1 MAVNS
6 KNRKKMMI
14 SSMIAELLSLIDGE
28 SSNWKS
34 GIRSRNRRMISKTPN
49 KPMTMTNNDCKKTSK
64 LDDILIEIF
73 HTDPAF

>member
-6 KNRKKMMI
+6 KNRKKTMI

-49 KPMTMTNNDCKKTSK
+49 KPMAMTNNDCKKTSK

>member
-1 MAVNS
+1 
-6 KNRKKMMI
+6 MI

-49 KPMTMTNNDCKKTSK
+49 KPMAMTNNDCKKTSK

>member
-1 MAVNS
+1 
-6 KNRKKMMI
+6 MI

-34 GIRSRNRRMISKTPN
+34 GIRSRNRRIISKTPN
-49 KPMTMTNNDCKKTSK
+49 KPMAMTNNDCKKRANFMTY
-64 LDDILIEIF
+64 LLYDILIEIF

>member
-1 MAVNS
+1 
-6 KNRKKMMI
+6 MI

-49 KPMTMTNNDCKKTSK
+49 KPMAMTNNNCKKNEQT
-64 LDDILIEIF
+64 
-73 HTDPAF
+73 